1 MHLHYNV
8 VNSYLFINGKEAFQC
23 QADNRNVNFSTQVIL
38 GSISNGFSALD
49 FREVSLDGNGYGFLV
64 DFNSINKSSILN
76 IQKYLMIN
84 NSI

>member
-1 MHLHYNV
+1 M
-8 VNSYLFINGKEAFQC
+8 FINGKEAFQC
-23 QADNRNVNFSTQVIL
+23 QPDNRNVNFSTQVIL

-84 NSI
+84 ISI